1 MNSSLNKSNFSR
13 VCRSIIGE
21 NDINTLT
28 TRNLKDSIIKEM
40 ELSTKEEL
48 DELESAEIEELI
60 DSILLEEMQN
70 NVAPAVSVISKKTQ
84 KVTKTTNDLKS
95 TKTKT
100 KKTSNVSDNKKVDLQ
115 IKKLKKYISTCG
127 VRKIPSKGLEGIEL
141 RNHLSSY
148 LKNDLGIEGQPS
160 LEKCKHI
167 KKKRAWELE
176 MKELGIN
183 TKDGNA
189 TAASSPPANTIIEG
203 SRRRINKSK

>member
-1 MNSSLNKSNFSR
+1 MNSSLNRSNFSR

-60 DSILLEEMQN
+60 DSILFEEMQN
-70 NVAPAVSVISKKTQ
+70 IVVPAVPAVSVVSKKTT
-84 KVTKTTNDLKS
+84 KVAKTISDSKSKS
-95 TKTKT
+95 TKAKM
-100 KKTSNVSDNKKVDLQ
+100 TSTVSDNKKVDLQ

-148 LKNDLGIEGQPS
+148 LKDDLGMEGQPS
-160 LEKCKHI
+160 LEKCKQI
-167 KKKRAWELE
+167 KKKRAWEME

-183 TKDGNA
+183 TKDGGA
-189 TAASSPPANTIIEG
+189 TAPPPNAIIDG